1 MEWYIER
8 EISRVI
14 GAVCPLQGSNM
25 LRNQQY
31 AEDSLVVRVGMR
43 IRKLR
48 MEQKLSLREFG
59 AHAGVH
65 PFHVMAIELG
75 QLAANTKTL
84 RLIAK
89 ALGVKPLDLLNHDF
103 EQNDIGHLVEL
114 MRKQPESVGKIMQ
127 RVRPL
132 VQN

>member
-1 MEWYIER
+1 
-8 EISRVI
+8 
-14 GAVCPLQGSNM
+14 M
-25 LRNQQY
+25 LRQQY

-48 MEQKLSLREFG
+48 MEQRVSLRDFG
-59 AHAGVH
+59 KRAGVH

-84 RLIAK
+84 RSIAK
-89 ALGVKPLDLLNHDF
+89 ALGVAPLDLLNHDTDRD
-103 EQNDIGHLVEL
+103 DIGHIVEM
-114 MRKQPESVGKIMQ
+114 MRTQPDSVQKIRT

-132 VQN
+132 VEN

>member
-1 MEWYIER
+1 MFR
-8 EISRVI
+8 
-14 GAVCPLQGSNM
+14 
-25 LRNQQY
+25 QQY
-31 AEDSLVVRVGMR
+31 KENSLVFRVGMR

-48 MEQKLSLREFG
+48 MEQGTSLRDFG
-59 AHAGVH
+59 KRAGVH

-84 RLIAK
+84 RSIAK
-89 ALGVKPLDLLNHDF
+89 ALGVTPLDLLNHDT
-103 EQNDIGHLVEL
+103 ENDDIGHIVEL
-114 MRKQPESVGKIMQ
+114 MRKQPDCVQKIRL

>member
-1 MEWYIER
+1 
-8 EISRVI
+8 
-14 GAVCPLQGSNM
+14 M
-25 LRNQQY
+25 LRHQY
-31 AEDSLVVRVGMR
+31 AEGSLVARVGMR

-48 MEQKLSLREFG
+48 TDQGLSLRDFG
-59 AHAGVH
+59 RRSGVH

-84 RLIAK
+84 RSIAN
-89 ALGVKPLDLLNHDF
+89 ALGVAPLDLLNHDIDGD
-103 EQNDIGHLVEL
+103 DIGHLVEM
-114 MRKQPESVGKIMQ
+114 MRKQPEAVGKIML